1 MNEKVYM
8 KFKELNQDQKEQV
21 KVWYYSDMLME
32 KELRNI
38 SYGEIANINNL
49 VKDND
54 TDFIDYVDMINFV
67 KEDFC

>member
-1 MNEKVYM
+1 MNEKIYL
-8 KFKELNQDQKEQV
+8 KFKDLSEEQKEKV
-21 KVWYYSDMLME
+21 KVWYYDDMLME

-54 TDFIDYVDMINFV
+54 ADFIDYVDMISFV

>member
-1 MNEKVYM
+1 MKEKVYL
-8 KFKELNQDQKEQV
+8 KFKELNEEQKEKV

-38 SYGEIANINNL
+38 SYGEIANINEL

-54 TDFIDYVDMINFV
+54 EEFIDYVDMISFV
-67 KEDFC
+67 KEDFS

>member
-1 MNEKVYM
+1 MNEKVYL
-8 KFKELNQDQKEQV
+8 KFKDLNEEQKEKV
-21 KVWYYSDMLME
+21 KVWYYDDMLME

-38 SYGEIANINNL
+38 SYREIANINNL

-54 TDFIDYVDMINFV
+54 ADFIDYVDMISFV

>member
-1 MNEKVYM
+1 MNEKVYL
-8 KFKELNQDQKEQV
+8 KFKDLNEEQKEKV
-21 KVWYYSDMLME
+21 KVWYYDDMLME

-38 SYGEIANINNL
+38 SYGEIVNINNL

-54 TDFIDYVDMINFV
+54 ADFIDYVDMISFV